1 MNKTVFSK
9 FPGSFSNS
17 QSIFGIIHSALT
29 RVLEV
34 PSTPIAAIF
43 ETSTMLR
50 PTVSL
55 TTDLRAFHKFTIVLP
70 CYRLCNGK
78 IPLCKNSRFPVV
90 HFPVLRKRA
99 ERLVFT
105 ARVFSRTI

>member
-34 PSTPIAAIF
+34 PST
-43 ETSTMLR
+43 
-50 PTVSL
+50 
-55 TTDLRAFHKFTIVLP
+55 TDLRAFHKFTIVLP

-78 IPLCKNSRFPVV
+78 IPLCKNSRFPVM

-99 ERLVFT
+99 E
-105 ARVFSRTI
+105 